1 MNSYPPE
8 LLAQLAPVMFVA
20 GLDAPPAPPP
30 ASPISPTVP
39 VSKPQDAFQV
49 LALRLREALLAQ
61 RKVAIWQPEKNKSFQ
76 VILVDRDVK
85 FPPRK
90 LVTPEDPQYSTAH
103 SPLSP
108 LTPTSPLHPD
118 GLIAPIWIR
127 KHTSLIPSVF
137 VLFLRIFEYP
147 PYVSRTPLD
156 LPGAD
161 REREREAEE
170 RRKDSEL
177 ASDVASRKKIT
188 NERGIK
194 LTVVLMA
201 SRRMLDDPSLDARLT
216 FIRRQSGL
224 DSRAALFVLSPV
236 SASEL
241 NEFVRSLQQA
251 LYEPAV
257 EYYTA
262 HSKRVRRKRNRHSQS
277 VSSYPNTAA
286 GLGGLNI
293 ARPLRPEGWT
303 VRYEYKMAC
312 FAEFRSEDEVALK
325 HYQDAYEML
334 TIMFGSTAI
343 LPPRTKRWA
352 EAKVLADCINIK
364 VINAIAVIVKLYL
377 YNNEHALALSHH
389 NTHIR
394 VFGDFSRGWGI
405 GEETFEFWSWVAR
418 QHRVLAELLEQGT
431 RSNLVLPVHKPVIG
445 NSTVSQQIRPSPSV
459 EYDAMRSLGVN
470 PSHALQHPGFYYYV
484 AARCT
489 EMRRERFLA
498 IADAELSQKPIAL
511 SPGFTNEKKVEHLAI
526 INELYTKA
534 YELFKKHS
542 PASNQGQGRLT
553 LWIAYRIAQT
563 YYEAGKFDM
572 AVRFFERIA
581 KTYRREKW
589 NSMLRPLL
597 STWYACAQQL
607 GDVEL
612 SIKLLVE
619 MLGHDAADSDDPDSM
634 EEDLITVLKS
644 TVPGSPDEPLVV
656 DLADARPIFDSDVI
670 FWSPEVKVGE
680 QAAFQLTLTA
690 PSSIGISSIP
700 FSRIALHFSEGA
712 PPVIVEHN
720 PSDEQDSVQTVNI
733 GHITL
738 SESNR
743 PAIKADLRWSK
754 GSSIIF
760 MGSLSSEAPTVFKIT
775 SVVLTI
781 EENGWIISV
790 SSDPRGGRSN
800 PRLPARWLSSLE
812 PLRLVQSPRED
823 YHSTIVKHRAHHLKI
838 AFHHHAPAYLD
849 EDYPIEVEVTNTD
862 TRDLDVIVNFLLQP
876 TEIDDAVNWMVVD
889 NERSASLV
897 KGINLGV
904 LSPGTSAVKTLHLF
918 NSGAGGDRVVDVSVQ
933 TRTKIPQR
941 KEDEDKEDDGE
952 NDGPEREEDD
962 ESHPN
967 SGNDMMEH
975 LKLLVVPTVKAIQVT
990 NDVVYR
996 RALDPW
1002 SGLADLKT
1010 FDESFWD
1017 TRQGGEALVNIVMT
1031 CVGPW
1036 GLNVESIE
1044 LGRLDNSHAKIIN
1057 SSTDIVDEDTT
1068 EFPAEYLAGDEYC
1081 ASSRISFALDDG
1093 GDGKQDIIEGPGR
1106 YVVTWCSFRN
1116 RHLFIMSHDHRVL
1129 QGGDLGPKAVSYF
1142 SLPSLRPP
1150 SNDLVALL
1158 DVPPKATLHVPVSF
1172 TVTVR
1177 NYHPTR
1183 SANIVLQLET
1193 DSLDAFVVSGLRNGR
1208 VPVLLPG
1215 SEEKLVWRMI
1225 PIECGYVKIPRI
1237 KVIDRRKAVPPS
1249 QSSGEP
1255 GVPADASTGDII
1267 KVVDLRWDAR
1277 KGSALHGD
1285 SDSAVQ
1291 NESSTEDR
1299 RESPFTILVLP

>member
-20 GLDAPPAPPP
+20 GLDLPPAPPP
-30 ASPISPTVP
+30 ASPSTPAP
-39 VSKPQDAFQV
+39 VSKPHDAFQV
-49 LALRLREALLAQ
+49 LTLRLREALLAQ

-90 LVTPEDPQYSTAH
+90 LVAPDDPQYSAAH

-127 KHTSLIPSVF
+127 KHTSLLPSVF

-147 PYVSRTPLD
+147 PHVSRTPLD
-156 LPGAD
+156 LPDAD
-161 REREREAEE
+161 RERDRETEE
-170 RRKDSEL
+170 RKKDTEL
-177 ASDVASRKKIT
+177 AADVAARKKIT

-201 SRRMLDDPSLDARLT
+201 SRKMLDDPSLDARLT

-262 HSKRVRRKRNRHSQS
+262 HSKRVRRKRNRHSQAI
-277 VSSYPNTAA
+277 SSYPNTAVA
-286 GLGGLNI
+286 LGGLPI

-364 VINAIAVIVKLYL
+364 IVKLYL

-389 NTHIR
+389 NAHIR

-405 GEETFEFWSWVAR
+405 GEETFEFWSWIAR

-431 RSNLVLPVHKPVIG
+431 RSNLVLPVHKPVPA
-445 NSTVSQQIRPSPSV
+445 SAAASQQTTRPSHNV
-459 EYDAMRSLGVN
+459 EYDAVRSLGIN

-489 EMRRERFLA
+489 EMRRERFMA

-511 SPGFTNEKKVEHLAI
+511 SPGYSNEKKVEHLAI

-534 YELFKKHS
+534 YELFKKYS
-542 PASNQGQGRLT
+542 SASNQGQGRLT

-581 KTYRREKW
+581 KTYRRERW

-619 MLGHDAADSDDPDSM
+619 MLGHDATDLEDSDSL
-634 EEDLITVLKS
+634 EEDLVTVLKS
-644 TVPGSPDEPLVV
+644 TVPATPDETLVI
-656 DLADARPIFDSDVI
+656 DLADAQPIFDSDVI

-680 QAAFQLTLTA
+680 QVAFQVTLTA
-690 PSSIGISSIP
+690 PSTIGISSIP
-700 FSRIALHFSEGA
+700 FSWVALHFGDDVS
-712 PPVIVEHN
+712 PVIVEHQ
-720 PSDEQDSVQTVNI
+720 SSEKKDDVQVVQIGQVIISENERPTV
-733 GHITL
+733 
-738 SESNR
+738 
-743 PAIKADLRWSK
+743 KADLRWSK
-754 GSSIIF
+754 AGSIIF
-760 MGSLSSEAPTVFKIT
+760 TGSISSELSSI
-775 SVVLTI
+775 VLSI
-781 EENGWIISV
+781 EENGWKINITSE
-790 SSDPRGGRSN
+790 PRAARSN
-800 PRLPARWLSSLE
+800 PRLPARWLSSLD
-812 PLRLVQSPRED
+812 PLRFIHAPRED
-823 YHSTIVKHRAHHLKI
+823 YSSTLVKLREHHLHI
-838 AFHHHAPAYLD
+838 AFHHRSPSYLD

-862 TRDLDVIVNFLLQP
+862 TRELDVIVNFLLQP

-889 NERSASLV
+889 DVRSTSLV
-897 KGINLGV
+897 KGIHLGV
-904 LSPGTSAVKTLHLF
+904 LVPGTSAVKTLHLF
-918 NSGAGGDRVVDVSVQ
+918 NTGAGGDRVVDVSVQ
-933 TRTKIPQR
+933 TRTKIALKTPD
-941 KEDEDKEDDGE
+941 DEREDDGD
-952 NDGPEREEDD
+952 NDGPETEADD
-962 ESHPN
+962 EGRTDSR
-967 SGNDMMEH
+967 NDTMEH
-975 LKLLVVPTVKAIQVT
+975 LKLLVVPTVKAIQIT
-990 NDVVYR
+990 NNVVYR

-1002 SGLADLKT
+1002 SGLADLRT

-1017 TRQGGEALVNIVMT
+1017 SRQGGEALVNFVMT
-1031 CVGPW
+1031 CAGPW
-1036 GLNVESIE
+1036 SIIIQRIE
-1044 LGRLDNSHAKIIN
+1044 LERLDNSHAYIIN
-1057 SSTDIVDEDTT
+1057 SSTDIDDE
-1068 EFPAEYLAGDEYC
+1068 EYLAGDEYC
-1081 ASSRISFALDDG
+1081 ASSRIAFSLNEEEDT
-1093 GDGKQDIIEGPGR
+1093 KQEVIEGPGR
-1106 YVVTWCSFRN
+1106 YVVTWR
-1116 RHLFIMSHDHRVL
+1116 RVF
-1129 QGGDLGPKAVSYF
+1129 QKGELGPTAVSF
-1142 SLPSLRPP
+1142 FPLPSLQPP
-1150 SNDLVALL
+1150 LNDLVALL

-1172 TVTVR
+1172 SITIR

-1183 SANIVLQLET
+1183 SANIVVQLEG
-1193 DSLDAFVVSGLRNGR
+1193 DSLDAFVVSGLRNAR

-1237 KVIDRRKAVPPS
+1237 KVIDRRKPLSPS
-1249 QSSGEP
+1249 QSAGEP
-1255 GVPADASTGDII
+1255 GVPADVSTGDTI
-1267 KVVDLRWDAR
+1267 KVIDLRWDAR
-1277 KGSALHGD
+1277 KASAVHGD
-1285 SDSAVQ
+1285 PESAMPK
-1291 NESSTEDR
+1291 ETSAEEAD
-1299 RESPFTILVLP
+1299 EKPFTILVLP

>member
-20 GLDAPPAPPP
+20 GLDAPLAGPTPAPN
-30 ASPISPTVP
+30 SPITPSPITP
-39 VSKPQDAFQV
+39 APGAKSQDAFQV
-49 LALRLREALLAQ
+49 LALRLRESLLAQ

-76 VILVDRDVK
+76 VILVDKDVK

-90 LVTPEDPQYSTAH
+90 LVATDDPQYSAAH

-127 KHTSLIPSVF
+127 KHTSLVPSVF

-147 PYVSRTPLD
+147 PSASRTPLD
-156 LPGAD
+156 LPDTD
-161 REREREAEE
+161 RERDREAEE
-170 RRKDSEL
+170 RKKDAEL
-177 ASDVASRKKIT
+177 AADVAQRKKIT

-236 SASEL
+236 SPSEL

-277 VSSYPNTAA
+277 VSTYPNPNAA
-286 GLGGLNI
+286 LGGLNI

-325 HYQDAYEML
+325 RHYQDAYEML

-364 VINAIAVIVKLYL
+364 IVKLYL

-431 RSNLVLPVHKPVIG
+431 RSSLVLPVHKPVAS
-445 NSTVSQQIRPSPSV
+445 NVTPSASQQTLRQVPNV
-459 EYDAMRSLGVN
+459 EYDAMRSLGIN
-470 PSHALQHPGFYYYV
+470 PSHALQHAGFYYYV
-484 AARCT
+484 AARST
-489 EMRRERFLA
+489 EMRRQRFLA
-498 IADAELSQKPIAL
+498 ILEAELNQTPIAL

-563 YYEAGKFDM
+563 YYDAGKFDM

-581 KTYRREKW
+581 KTYRRERW
-589 NSMLRPLL
+589 SSMLRPLL

-619 MLGHDAADSDDPDSM
+619 MLGHDAVDSDDPSSL
-634 EEDLITVLKS
+634 EEDLVAVLKS
-644 TVPGSPDEPLVV
+644 TVPASPDEALVV
-656 DLADARPIFDSDVI
+656 DLAEAQPIFDSDVV
-670 FWSPEVKVGE
+670 FWSSEVKVGE

-690 PSSIGISSIP
+690 PSSITISSIP
-700 FSRIALHFSEGA
+700 FSKITFLFSEGI
-712 PPVIVEHN
+712 PPVTVEHEPSDSADAVKVVDLGHVTSSETGQPTIKGNLCWQPGSTVVFTGSMSSEN
-720 PSDEQDSVQTVNI
+720 PSVLKV
-733 GHITL
+733 
-738 SESNR
+738 
-743 PAIKADLRWSK
+743 K
-754 GSSIIF
+754 
-760 MGSLSSEAPTVFKIT
+760 

-781 EENGWIISV
+781 EDNGWKIEV
-790 SSDPRGGRSN
+790 PVEPHAQRSSPT
-800 PRLPARWLSSLE
+800 LAARWLSSVA
-812 PLRLVQSPRED
+812 PPRFIPVHGQE
-823 YHSTIVKHRAHHLKI
+823 YHSTIAKHRAHLLKL

-849 EDYPIEVEVTNTD
+849 EDYPIEIEVTNTD
-862 TRDLDVIVNFLLQP
+862 TRDLDVIINVLLQP
-876 TEIDDAVNWMVVD
+876 TEIDDAVNWIVVD
-889 NERSASLV
+889 DERSSSLI
-897 KGINLGV
+897 KGIHVGV
-904 LSPGTSAVKTLHLF
+904 LAPGVSATKTLHMF
-918 NSGAGGDRVVDVSVQ
+918 NTGAGGDRMVDVSVQ
-933 TRTKIPQR
+933 TRTANSHKDDV
-941 KEDEDKEDDGE
+941 EEEGGDDDKDDDG
-952 NDGPEREEDD
+952 DIDD
-962 ESHPN
+962 QQGSVH
-967 SGNDMMEH
+967 DMMEH
-975 LKLLVVPTVKAIQVT
+975 LKMLIVPTVNPIQASHDVT
-990 NDVVYR
+990 YR
-996 RALDPW
+996 RSLDRWP
-1002 SGLADLKT
+1002 GLADLQI
-1010 FDESFWD
+1010 FEESFWD
-1017 TRQGGEALVNIVMT
+1017 IRRGDEALFNITMS
-1031 CVGPW
+1031 CIGPW
-1036 GLNVESIE
+1036 SLSIE
-1044 LGRLDNSHAKIIN
+1044 SVELERIDNIHARVIE
-1057 SSTDIVDEDTT
+1057 SSTDVGDEDTP
-1068 EFPAEYLAGDEYC
+1068 EFPDEYMAGDEFS
-1081 ASSRISFALDDG
+1081 ASSRISFALDDE
-1093 GDGKQDIIEGPGR
+1093 QDPTQDPFEGPGR
-1106 YVVTWCSFRN
+1106 YAVTWR
-1116 RHLFIMSHDHRVL
+1116 RVL
-1129 QGGDLGPKAVSYF
+1129 QNGELGSKTVTYF
-1142 SLPSLRPP
+1142 PIPPLRPP
-1150 SNDLVALL
+1150 MGDLVALL
-1158 DVPPKATLHVPVSF
+1158 DVPPKATLHVPISL
-1172 TVTVR
+1172 TLTIR

-1183 SANIVLQLET
+1183 SANITVHLEPE
-1193 DSLDAFVVSGLRNGR
+1193 SLDGFVVSGLRNGR

-1215 SEEKLVWRMI
+1215 SEEKLVWRML
-1225 PIECGYVKIPRI
+1225 PIECGYVKVPRI
-1237 KVIDRRKAVPPS
+1237 KVIDRRKAIPAS
-1249 QSSGEP
+1249 QNSGEA
-1255 GVPADASTGDII
+1255 GAPADASAGDPV
-1267 KVVDLRWDAR
+1267 KVIDVRRDSRRDAGPR
-1277 KGSALHGD
+1277 AD
-1285 SDSAVQ
+1285 SDASLPV
-1291 NESSTEDR
+1291 ELGLEEG
-1299 RESPFTILVLP
+1299 REGADTILVLP